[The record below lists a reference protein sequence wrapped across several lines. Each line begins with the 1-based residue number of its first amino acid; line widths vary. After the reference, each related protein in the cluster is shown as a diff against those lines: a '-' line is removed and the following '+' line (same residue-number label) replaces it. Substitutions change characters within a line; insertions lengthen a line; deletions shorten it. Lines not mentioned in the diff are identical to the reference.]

1 MNGNHFKYS
10 HWLRFNTRNI
20 KQWEELKNYKEKYDC
35 DMTLFYYDYM
45 PHGDKIVKIN
55 CNQSHE
61 EFDLDTDLAHDN
73 SFKKIKCKPN
83 NCTLH
88 SKSIYYF
95 FEKYLGIKEEDIKEV
110 NKRNDYNINEF
121 MPVDVLEE
129 FGNMKNI
136 DFFNNLMK
144 RENWQIVKI
153 KRNRSYLYQLYFGK
167 GKQVDNR
174 YEYCYAQFQGKGR
187 FKDRLSMFINAKKKE
202 EEINLRKY
210 MGRKLNFFQT
220 CYTTID
226 GEKMYADIKCIGL
239 VLGINN
245 KKVDLYDYKQPI
257 GEQFYTIEL
266 DDFLN
271 NVYEGKYKVNRN
283 LLNWYEKLENR
294 KYQMSKLEKLVNLYN
309 NNDFNNVQKNIPTI
323 KAIDIKQ
330 DNIIITY
337 QRFSQKTGGYISCDI
352 RQPHGKNMANRLS
365 ALDLHNTSDVNN
377 YVSKLTST
385 VRINEVNKLLK
396 IEEDKQV
403 TKQKNILEE
412 ELDYEK

>member
-20 KQWEELKNYKEKYDC
+20 KQWEELKKYKEKYDC

-61 EFDLDTDLAHDN
+61 EFDLDIDSTHEN

-95 FEKYLGIKEEDIKEV
+95 FEKYLGVKEEDIKEI
-110 NKRNDYNINEF
+110 NKRNDYDTKEF
-121 MPVDVLEE
+121 LTVDVLEE

-144 RENWQIVKI
+144 REKWQIIKI
-153 KRNRSYLYQLYFGK
+153 KKNRTYLYQLYFGK

-174 YEYCYAQFQGKGR
+174 YEYCYAHFQGKGR
-187 FKDRLSMFINAKKKE
+187 FKERLSMFVNAKKKE

-210 MGRKLNFFQT
+210 IGRKLNFFQT
-220 CYTTID
+220 CYTTVD
-226 GEKMYADIKCIGL
+226 GEKMYTDITCIGL

-245 KKVDLYDYKQPI
+245 KKVDLYDYKKPI

-266 DDFLN
+266 EDFLDN
-271 NVYEGKYKVNRN
+271 IHEGKYKVNRN
-283 LLNWYEKLENR
+283 LLNWYEKLEVR
-294 KYQMSKLEKLVNLYN
+294 KYQKIKLENIISIYNNFDKIQENEQPLKAMDIKGNSIILTYQKHSPKLKNIVTCNITLENKKSMINQFTLLDLYN
-309 NNDFNNVQKNIPTI
+309 QKDAFNYMKTLLNNLNI
-323 KAIDIKQ
+323 Q
-330 DNIIITY
+330 
-337 QRFSQKTGGYISCDI
+337 Q
-352 RQPHGKNMANRLS
+352 
-365 ALDLHNTSDVNN
+365 
-377 YVSKLTST
+377 
-385 VRINEVNKLLK
+385 VNKQLN
-396 IEEDKQV
+396 IEEQNQIL
-403 TKQKNILEE
+403 KQKNIEQEE
-412 ELDYEK
+412 IDYEK